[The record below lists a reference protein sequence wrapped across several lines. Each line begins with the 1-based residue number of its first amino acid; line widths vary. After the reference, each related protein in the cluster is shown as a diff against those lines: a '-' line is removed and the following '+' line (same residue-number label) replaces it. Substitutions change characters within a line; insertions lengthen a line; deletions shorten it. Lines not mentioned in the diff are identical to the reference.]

1 MSWGRLKPFWQ
12 SKAWKKSAEA
22 GTGVFSWGESDLLK
36 GFDLLIPGW
45 GTSLDSSFDQ
55 LGEMGKAGDFGQSSA
70 PSSISP
76 KQAVN
81 VASFASNNQLALYA
95 LIGLVAYK
103 VVFK

>member
-1 MSWGRLKPFWQ
+1 MSWGKLKPFWQ

-22 GTGVFSWGESDLLK
+22 GTGVFSWGDSDLLK

-55 LGEMGKAGDFGQSSA
+55 LAKMGKEGDFGHA
-70 PSSISP
+70 NTGSSISG

-81 VASFASNNQLALYA
+81 VASFASNNQLALYG

-103 VVFK
+103 VIFK